1 MPGVKGKLM
10 KILSGVPHIAQ
21 FDERACGIAAL
32 EMVYRY
38 FRPSKLTK
46 FSQQK
51 VYANLETDTPDKSD
65 KEVRGD
71 KIVEYAQ
78 KRAFQS
84 GWGRVDPEPKRLV
97 QQVQFFTEE
106 ERLPLIVCQQWQVD
120 PSRGHFRVVI
130 GIDHD
135 EVIFHDPAGGANLRL
150 PLSDFIFQWRQVPG
164 GSVTGGVAIWIA
176 DRKIESPLDP
186 DQPNLWLS
194 LHL

>member
-84 GWGRVDPEPKRLV
+84 GWGELTR
-97 QQVQFFTEE
+97 
-106 ERLPLIVCQQWQVD
+106 
-120 PSRGHFRVVI
+120 S
-130 GIDHD
+130 
-135 EVIFHDPAGGANLRL
+135 
-150 PLSDFIFQWRQVPG
+150 LSDLCSRYNFLPRRNAYP
-164 GSVTGGVAIWIA
+164 
-176 DRKIESPLDP
+176 
-186 DQPNLWLS
+186 
-194 LHL
+194 